1 MLSKITVGPDNVL
14 VVRCMDDY
22 ANMTCTSDAE
32 DQIAWTYDGN
42 PIINAQCRALTP
54 DVFMANRQSAEQC
67 DIVGSLQ
74 GALNDPNIISISG
87 PYGCT
92 DQTSAGITSTAMA
105 IVLGMFRYFT
115 RTVTYY
121 GIK

>member
-1 MLSKITVGPDNVL
+1 VFSFITVGPKNVL

-22 ANMTCTSDAE
+22 ANMTCTSDAQ

-42 PIINAQCRALTP
+42 TIIYAQCRAVTP
-54 DVFMANRQSAEQC
+54 DVFMANRQSAQQC
-67 DIVGSLQ
+67 GIVGSLKE
-74 GALNDPNIISISG
+74 ALNEPNIISISG

-92 DQTSAGITSTAMA
+92 DQTSAGITYTAMA